1 MDKTIL
7 VVEDE
12 VIIADHLCMELRN
25 SGYQTLEPALTF
37 QEALLAINQYQ
48 PDLVILDIDLNE
60 ELSGINLGA
69 YLTDEKQIPFI
80 YLTSIDN
87 KQVLDAAKA
96 TLPYA
101 YLSKPFRPKD
111 VTASLELAF
120 VNHRALRRNLNPEA
134 MINLDLLT
142 ATEKVVLRKIAV
154 GLTTREI
161 AVQLGVSPNTVK
173 NHRYNICNKLEL
185 KEGTHSLKYWVIE
198 HQATIRAM
206 AS

>member
-87 KQVLDAAKA
+87 KQVLNAAKA

-120 VNHRALRRNLNPEA
+120 VNHGALKRNLNQEA
-134 MINLDLLT
+134 LVNLDLLT